1 MKSNW
6 MHYLLLGVVSMTA
19 QAADGPVGYTD
30 TPMIPGQKWRVHDKT
45 APFPR

>member
-30 TPMIPGQKWRVHDKT
+30 TPHDSR
-45 APFPR
+45 AEMAGS